1 MTRKISE
8 EEVNR
13 RISVKYPYR
22 LAGAFVRKS
31 QKVMV
36 FCEKHNQT
44 HLSLVGNLELG
55 CRIKCCADADGVRNA
70 ILDRE
75 SAAQKIAS
83 HHGYI
88 LRSDWFGYEGIADCY
103 CQKHDFEQSIRGK
116 HAISGQRLA
125 CCHKEHMK
133 AVLSVSMSGAG
144 NNFYGKRHS
153 DETKKLLSEQR
164 LGPKHPMFGKPRPR
178 DAVEK
183 TRAALLGRPRSDETK
198 KKLRDFNLSIS
209 DNFEHCILKAASGK
223 TAGKRGWFYV
233 ARLMDGRLKFGS
245 TAVSIQYRAKRLEQV
260 FGSASII
267 VAAEVDDAGVYE
279 SEMMIRHKSHWI
291 RGEYFRD
298 FLGCQ
303 DAKQPESA

>member
-22 LAGAFVRKS
+22 LAGAFVKKS
-31 QKVMV
+31 QKVMI

-44 HLSLVGNLELG
+44 HPSLVGNLELG
-55 CRIKCCADADGVRNA
+55 CRIKCCADADGVRNTL
-70 ILDRE
+70 LDRE

-88 LRSDWFGYEGIADCY
+88 LRSDWLGYEGMAVCY
-103 CQKHDFEQSIRGK
+103 CQKHDAEQPIRGK
-116 HAISGQRLA
+116 HAINGQRLT
-125 CCHKEHMK
+125 CCHKEHMS

-144 NNFYGKRHS
+144 NNFYGKRHT
-153 DETKKLLSEQR
+153 DETKKKLSEQR
-164 LGPKHPMFGKPRPR
+164 LGPRNPMFGKPRPR

-183 TRAALLGRPRSDETK
+183 TRAALFGRPRSDETK
-198 KKLRDFNLSIS
+198 RKLRDIGLSAP
-209 DNFEHCILKAASGK
+209 DDFGLCLRKAACGK

-233 ARLMDGRLKFGS
+233 ARLPDGRLKFGS

-260 FGSASII
+260 FGSASIV
-267 VAAEVDDAGVYE
+267 VAAEVDNAGEYE
-279 SEMMIRHKSHWI
+279 SEMMLKHKRHWI

-298 FLGCQ
+298 FLVSQ
-303 DAKQPESA
+303 NAKQPESA